1 MVQKIRKT
9 TKKMTWAEKKSAQ
22 IVSSP
27 TILVCF
33 YFIQL
38 SFNDLIL
45 W

>member
-9 TKKMTWAEKKSAQ
+9 TEKMIWAEKNSAQ
-22 IVSSP
+22 IISSP
-27 TILVCF
+27 AILVCF
-33 YFIQL
+33 YFMQL